1 MFFLIRKFYFLI
13 LLGLAIG
20 VPYLL
25 MQNGSGGE
33 SRGLLDWL
41 GSISK
46 STATDESTGTG
57 ANLAGMAPANL
68 TSSGAAASQDMPFE
82 SVFRFDLTPADVT
95 RMWPQVIRVY
105 EGDSMGF
112 RVALVTGTQPDDL
125 AGSLTYYFGK
135 TNELNRISFLG
146 ATGDARRLIRVISAE
161 YQLKEVPTKTAGL
174 YVNGWNSNPKSALR
188 LAYAPRI
195 DSRHQNQQLEV
206 FLELNRSNMRQ
217 GLSPQFRQIL
227 DHERAAVK
235 WKLF

>member
-1 MFFLIRKFYFLI
+1 MFFLIRKFYFVI

-25 MQNGSGGE
+25 MQNGSDGE

-41 GSISK
+41 GNISK
-46 STATDESTGTG
+46 STTTDESTGTG
-57 ANLAGMAPANL
+57 ANLAGVAPANL
-68 TSSGAAASQDMPFE
+68 TSSGAAVSQTMPFE
-82 SVFRFDLTPADVT
+82 SVFRFDLTPADVN
-95 RMWPQVIRVY
+95 

-146 ATGDARRLIRVISAE
+146 ATGDARRLIQVISAE
-161 YQLKEVPTKTAGL
+161 YQLKEMPTKTAGL

-195 DSRHQNQQLEV
+195 DSRYQNQQLEV

-227 DHERAAVK
+227 DHERAAGK